1 MWIEDLSNG
10 GFKYFERYK
19 SPSTKKMEKRIWHT
33 RQKIPR
39 TQKVAQTELSEKIVN
54 ALSAHTTSDM
64 LSPTFMTD

>member
-1 MWIEDLSNG
+1 
-10 GFKYFERYK
+10 
-19 SPSTKKMEKRIWHT
+19 MEKRIWHT

-64 LSPTFMTD
+64 LFPTFMTD